1 MNKPVNQNTK
11 YPLYKVGHYAF
22 LGVNALLLAVGGFV
36 IWKTA
41 SGEFKKPS
49 SEMAT
54 NEDFDKSLEY
64 LGKEEKANDQN

>member
-22 LGVNALLLAVGGFV
+22 LGANAVLLAAGVFV

-41 SGEFKKPS
+41 SGAMNTQ
-49 SEMAT
+49 SEMT
-54 NEDFDKSLEY
+54 TPEDFDKSLEY
-64 LGKEEKANDQN
+64 LNKGESND